1 MDSRLNQLVVLCGA
15 GSLVRWCVVLVQ
27 CNKIQECF
35 GKDCEPDHPKWIT
48 LSYFVENKCI
58 NVEFMTKQMHFHYV
72 STSLSLTHLITDNDL
87 ITDNVLFTAL
97 CHQQSTKIPLIFD
110 TDNSKTICLH

>member
-15 GSLVRWCVVLVQ
+15 GSLVRWYVVLVQ
-27 CNKIQECF
+27 CNKIQEFF

-58 NVEFMTKQMHFHYV
+58 NVEFTTVMHA